1 MERLVKKKHWIFLV
15 VVALWV
21 LWGQLIFIADNLT
34 NIDNRFISTSLI
46 VIATAFMISVGI
58 LRIFDFEKTEVMVL
72 NLLIL
77 LLITASIMVF
87 LIFDNRIGTSYFIL
101 QIIITG
107 ITWRVLRK
115 KKAPPIDKSSQSE

>member
-1 MERLVKKKHWIFLV
+1 LERLVKKKHWIFLV